1 MSSIVIDHLQEQ
13 LRQPKKIGIA
23 FVYCVYD
30 RVGHTASDLLANL
43 LKQLALQT
51 VAPLE
56 DITTCHERHSKL
68 GTRPAL
74 KEISELLSLQV
85 QRFDEVF
92 IIIDA
97 LDECPEADRNRT
109 TFIGEVRGL
118 LPKVRLMVTSRDI
131 PSIEK
136 TFHSDRQLRI
146 RATDQDVKLFVESQ
160 IDQEAELS
168 DLLEDHDDVR
178 SMITT
183 TVVEKSRGMSVSSET
198 STDSGSPDDR
208 FLIAVLHMD
217 SLAKEDNLRDLKEA
231 LHRLPEDLYKTYDD
245 ALIRIN
251 RQDSRRLDRANK
263 VLMLI
268 NCAKRPLKLNEMR
281 QALSVRR
288 EDKFL
293 DPEALPK
300 AEALISTC
308 CGLVVVEEESQI
320 VRLVHYT
327 TEEYFER
334 KQHHF
339 RSPEAHQYFC
349 DQLITYLGFTNI
361 AGLVVEDQIARMEME
376 DERRKRLTRYPLFKL
391 SSEKKEPDLVIY
403 GADNW
408 GYHARQAF
416 ARHEDRPTDKS
427 RDLEQQIDLY
437 LRKSPNVGFAI
448 RLLCYLEE
456 RRDSFFRLDFLKYSK
471 GSTSL
476 HTAATHGIY
485 PLVEKYLSNGADVNA
500 ADAQGRTALHSASK
514 YGHVDI
520 VQLLLDHGA
529 AIDIQDRFGANAL
542 FHVVCINRLPVARLL
557 LQNGSDPCSSTV
569 EDYSTLKL
577 AAARGYQTMLELLI
591 EYGTHSVDMS
601 RFLGDALIEAVR
613 YGQEGVVDLLAGNA
627 EALNI
632 SGQDLI
638 RATGKAAWWNSF
650 RRTGGT
656 LRILLDAGVDVN
668 QKIREAGVDVNR
680 KIRGHGTHSPLIH
693 VIVFRGASDA
703 LALVLEKGADVDALN
718 TEGDTALVSLAK
730 EMWDGWSDVPIA
742 RQLLEAGANIKATD
756 GEFNRTSLEWAVL
769 RGSRDL
775 VRLLLEWESPR
786 SALGARARA
795 GSDGTVDY
803 NNYHRYEVAEEIAES
818 DGAVIGEEDAAAFS
832 EESVGAVIGEEDA
845 AAFSEESVEDWEHR
859 RSPAASTRER
869 LDNDFLLLHGFP
881 HPFIGGKYHLPSS
894 HHDFNDDR
902 SSDAWESR

>member
-1 MSSIVIDHLQEQ
+1 MIIVADIHASRSIVVDHLHKQ
-13 LRQPKKIGIA
+13 LTQPKKIGIA

-30 RVGHTASDLLANL
+30 RVGHTASSLLANL

-74 KEISELLSLQV
+74 KEISKLLSLQA

-109 TFIGEVRGL
+109 NFIGEVRGL

-136 TFHSDRQLRI
+136 TFCSDLQLRI

-178 SMITT
+178 SMITA

-217 SLAKEDNLRDLKEA
+217 SLAREDNLRDLKEA
-231 LHRLPEDLYKTYDD
+231 LHRLPEDLYEIYDE
-245 ALIRIN
+245 ALERIN
-251 RQDSRRLDRANK
+251 RQDSRRRARANE

-288 EDKFL
+288 TDKVFN
-293 DPEALPK
+293 PEALPK
-300 AEALISTC
+300 GEALISTC

-334 KQHHF
+334 KQHDF

-349 DQLITYLGFTNI
+349 GQLITYLGFPNI
-361 AGLVVEDQIARMEME
+361 AGLVVEDEIARMEME
-376 DERRKRLTRYPLFKL
+376 DEKLAKAGKYLFINHLRKLF
-391 SSEKKEPDLVIY
+391 SEKKEPDLVIY
-403 GADNW
+403 GAENW

-416 ARHEDRPTDKS
+416 ARLEDRPRDKS

-437 LRKSPNVGFAI
+437 LRTSQNVEFAI
-448 RLLCYLEE
+448 RILRYNE
-456 RRDSFFRLDFLKYSK
+456 RIQVHWWFREVFLRYSK
-471 GSTSL
+471 GTTSL
-476 HTAATHGIY
+476 HAAAIYGIY
-485 PLVEKYLSNGADVNA
+485 PLVKKYLSNGADVNA
-500 ADAQGRTALHSASK
+500 ADAQGRTALHSASSH
-514 YGHVDI
+514 GHVDI

-542 FHVVCINRLPVARLL
+542 FRAVCSNRLPVARLL
-557 LQNGSDPCSSTV
+557 LQNGSDPCSPSVAYGDKT
-569 EDYSTLKL
+569 YSTFKI

-591 EYGTHSVDMS
+591 EYGTHSKKVS
-601 RFLGDALIEAVR
+601 RLLGGALIAAAEFR
-613 YGQEGVVDLLAGNA
+613 QEGVVGLLAGNA
-627 EALNI
+627 ETLNI
-632 SGQDLI
+632 SGQDLTLAAGNFLKQGPI
-638 RATGKAAWWNSF
+638 SKRPMANSIERRLSGRCFKGEENWYVPCLNGKVPYQ
-650 RRTGGT
+650 
-656 LRILLDAGVDVN
+656 L
-668 QKIREAGVDVNR
+668 
-680 KIRGHGTHSPLIH
+680 RGHE
-693 VIVFRGASDA
+693 RGQEARGQSISTVERA
-703 LALVLEKGADVDALN
+703 ECAECA
-718 TEGDTALVSLAK
+718 EGC
-730 EMWDGWSDVPIA
+730 
-742 RQLLEAGANIKATD
+742 
-756 GEFNRTSLEWAVL
+756 
-769 RGSRDL
+769 
-775 VRLLLEWESPR
+775 
-786 SALGARARA
+786 
-795 GSDGTVDY
+795 
-803 NNYHRYEVAEEIAES
+803 
-818 DGAVIGEEDAAAFS
+818 
-832 EESVGAVIGEEDA
+832 
-845 AAFSEESVEDWEHR
+845 
-859 RSPAASTRER
+859 
-869 LDNDFLLLHGFP
+869 
-881 HPFIGGKYHLPSS
+881 
-894 HHDFNDDR
+894 
-902 SSDAWESR
+902 

>member
-1 MSSIVIDHLQEQ
+1 MVIVADIHASRSIVIDHLQEQ

-23 FVYCVYD
+23 FAYCVYG
-30 RVGHTASDLLANL
+30 RVGHTASGLLANL

-51 VAPLE
+51 VASLE
-56 DITTCHERHSKL
+56 DITKCHERHSKF
-68 GTRPAL
+68 GSRPAL
-74 KEISELLSLQV
+74 KEISGLLSLQV

-97 LDECPEADRNRT
+97 LDECPEADQNRKA
-109 TFIGEVRGL
+109 FIGEVRGL

-136 TFHSDRQLRI
+136 TFHSDLQLHI

-160 IDQEAELS
+160 TDQNAELS

-178 SMITT
+178 SMITA

-208 FLIAVLHMD
+208 FLVAVLHMD

-231 LHRLPEDLYKTYDD
+231 LHRLPEDLYKTYDE
-245 ALIRIN
+245 ALERIN
-251 RQDSRRLDRANK
+251 RQDSRRRARANE

-288 EDKFL
+288 TDKVFN
-293 DPEALPK
+293 PEALPK

-334 KQHHF
+334 KQHDF

-349 DQLITYLGFTNI
+349 GQLITYLGFPNI
-361 AGLVVEDQIARMEME
+361 AGLVVEDEIARMEME
-376 DERRKRLTRYPLFKL
+376 DEKLAKTGKGPSKNHLKKLF
-391 SSEKKEPDLVIY
+391 SEKKEPDLVIY
-403 GADNW
+403 GVENW

-416 ARHEDRPTDKS
+416 ARLEDRPSNKS
-427 RDLEQQIDLY
+427 RDLEEQIDLY
-437 LRKSPNVGFAI
+437 LRTSPNVGFAI
-448 RLLCYLEE
+448 RILCYLEE
-456 RRDSFFRLDFLKYSK
+456 RRHSFLGRDFWACSK

-485 PLVEKYLSNGADVNA
+485 PLVEKYLSNGAHVNA

-529 AIDIQDRFGANAL
+529 AIDIQDESRVDAL
-542 FHVVCINRLPVARLL
+542 LHAVCSNRLPVARLL
-557 LQNGSDPCSSTV
+557 LQNGSDPCSPKFYTFQLAVAQRAYVRQDPSTFQ
-569 EDYSTLKL
+569 L

-591 EYGTHSVDMS
+591 EYGTHSVKMS
-601 RFLGDALIEAVR
+601 RLLGGALIAAVEF
-613 YGQEGVVDLLAGNA
+613 GQEGVVGLLAGNA
-627 EALNI
+627 ETLNI
-632 SGQDLI
+632 SGQDLT
-638 RATGKAAWWNSF
+638 RATLKVF
-650 RRTGGT
+650 YRRNLGI

-668 QKIREAGVDVNR
+668 QQLPGFEW
-680 KIRGHGTHSPLIH
+680 PFIH
-693 VIVFRGASDA
+693 FIILHDASDSDA
-703 LALVLEKGADVDALN
+703 LALFLEKGANVNALSN
-718 TEGDTALVSLAK
+718 RGDTALVFLAK
-730 EMWDGWSDVPIA
+730 AKRNGYSYGTMA
-742 RQLLEAGANIKATD
+742 RQLLEAGADIKATD
-756 GEFNRTSLEWAVL
+756 GAFNRTPLEWAVL

-795 GSDGTVDY
+795 GSEGTIDFDS
-803 NNYHRYEVAEEIAES
+803 RM
-818 DGAVIGEEDAAAFS
+818 
-832 EESVGAVIGEEDA
+832 
-845 AAFSEESVEDWEHR
+845 R
-859 RSPAASTRER
+859 RVRRMRRR
-869 LDNDFLLLHGFP
+869 LLKRRL
-881 HPFIGGKYHLPSS
+881 SS
-894 HHDFNDDR
+894 KTL
-902 SSDAWESR
+902 